1 MVLLLAVIQF
11 RAYSICQTAFGTRL
25 HEDSQRC
32 CPRSS
37 CNGRSNYWGGKL
49 RRDRGIRRPRRK
61 APTAGDWQGKA
72 PGDVGIFAV
81 GGRSPS
87 RRYLHR
93 SHSGCIVRS
102 PPHVWDPD
110 PNTTHYSVRTGA
122 PYEPEYLKERHYL
135 PPVFGKEPLYDNI
148 FFVSFIKAASDKL
161 GDRETSLLD

>member
-1 MVLLLAVIQF
+1 MPRVVISEDLYRPLMVLLLAVIQF

-122 PYEPEYLKERHYL
+122 SYEPEYLKERIGATLRQH
-135 PPVFGKEPLYDNI
+135 
-148 FFVSFIKAASDKL
+148 FFCLVYQSSI
-161 GDRETSLLD
+161 R